1 MSGLTLN
8 MTVGQIVADLPALA
22 SVFERLGIDYCCGGQ
37 TPLADACA
45 ERGFSAQAV
54 LDALRQAGDTPPPP
68 NERNWSAARLT
79 ELCDHIVTTHHT
91 FLNAELPRLGVL
103 LDKVVQVHSGRHP
116 ELADCRAVFT
126 ALRDE
131 LEAHMQK
138 EERILFPLIT
148 QMDGAQG
155 PVRSHCGSV
164 QNPIR
169 VMEMEHDNAG
179 TALRQ
184 LRDLTGGYVP
194 PADACNSYRAV
205 LSGLAGLEADLH
217 THIHK
222 ENSILFPRAIQL
234 EEALSQP
241 S

>member
-1 MSGLTLN
+1 MAEPTAD
-8 MTVGQIVADLPALA
+8 MTVGQIVTWRPELA

-37 TPLADACA
+37 TPLTDACA
-45 ERGFSAQAV
+45 ERGLGVQAV
-54 LDALRQAGDTPPPP
+54 LAALHDAGGTPPRPS
-68 NERNWSAARLT
+68 ERDWSTTRLT
-79 ELCDHIVTTHHT
+79 ELRDHIVATHHAY
-91 FLNAELPRLGVL
+91 LNSELPRIAAL
-103 LDKVVQVHSGRHP
+103 LDKVVQVHGRRHP
-116 ELADCRAVFT
+116 ELPECRAVFT

-131 LEAHMQK
+131 LESHMQK
-138 EERILFPLIT
+138 EERILFPLIA
-148 QMDGAQG
+148 QIEGAQG

-169 VMEMEHDNAG
+169 VMETEHDSAG
-179 TALRQ
+179 TALGQ
-184 LRDLTGGYVP
+184 LRELTGGYVP

-205 LSGLAGLEADLH
+205 LTGLAELEADLH

-222 ENSILFPRAIQL
+222 ENNILFPRAIQL